1 MKIPSTLLVLAV
13 LTFCLSTQAAPPSD
27 QSVNQLLQLTK
38 VDRQMDSVLAQME
51 GAMKASLQRLTK
63 GRPLSAEEQATL
75 DQQQAKMSAILKE
88 ELSWDKVKDQY
99 VRAYREMF
107 SQEEI
112 DGLIAFYQTPAG
124 QSLVSKQPELAKR
137 TMAILQQR
145 MAPVMQ
151 RIQKISEETALEL
164 KKTKVEN
171 LPGPG
176 TN

>member
-1 MKIPSTLLVLAV
+1 
-13 LTFCLSTQAAPPSD
+13 
-27 QSVNQLLQLTK
+27 
-38 VDRQMDSVLAQME
+38 MDSVLAQME

-75 DQQQAKMSAILKE
+75 DQQQAKMSAIMKE

-99 VRAYREMF
+99 VQAYREMF
-107 SQEEI
+107 TQEEI

-124 QSLVSKQPELAKR
+124 QSLVNKQPELAKR
-137 TMAILQQR
+137 TMTILQQR

-151 RIQKISEETALEL
+151 RIQKMSEAAASEL
-164 KKTKVEN
+164 KKARVEN

>member
-13 LTFCLSTQAAPPSD
+13 LTFCLSTRAAPPSD

-38 VDRQMDSVLAQME
+38 VDRQMDSVFAQME

-75 DQQQAKMSAILKE
+75 DQQQAKMSAIMKE

-99 VRAYREMF
+99 VQAYREMF

-112 DGLIAFYQTPAG
+112 DGLMAFYQTPVG
-124 QSLVSKQPELAKR
+124 QSLMNKQPELTNR

-151 RIQKISEETALEL
+151 RIQKMSEEAALEL
-164 KKTKVEN
+164 KKTTVKN
-171 LPGPG
+171 LPGTG

>member
-1 MKIPSTLLVLAV
+1 MKIPSTLLFLVF
-13 LTFCLSTQAAPPSD
+13 LTFCLSAPAAPPSD

-51 GAMKASLQRLTK
+51 GAMKASLQRLTQGK
-63 GRPLSAEEQATL
+63 PLSADEQAML
-75 DQQQAKMSAILKE
+75 DQRQAKMSAILKE
-88 ELSWDKVKDQY
+88 EFSWDKVKDQY
-99 VRAYREMF
+99 VQAYREMF
-107 SQEEI
+107 TQEEI

-124 QSLVSKQPELAKR
+124 QSLVNKQPELAKR
-137 TMAILQQR
+137 TMTILQQR

-151 RIQKISEETALEL
+151 RIQKMSEAAASEL
-164 KKTKVEN
+164 KKARVEN

>member
-1 MKIPSTLLVLAV
+1 
-13 LTFCLSTQAAPPSD
+13 
-27 QSVNQLLQLTK
+27 LLQLTK
-38 VDRQMDSVLAQME
+38 VDRQMDSVCAQME

-63 GRPLSAEEQATL
+63 SRPLSAEEQATL

-124 QSLVSKQPELAKR
+124 QSLMNKQPELTNR

-151 RIQKISEETALEL
+151 RIQKMSEEAALGL
-164 KKTKVEN
+164 KKTTVKT

>member
-1 MKIPSTLLVLAV
+1 
-13 LTFCLSTQAAPPSD
+13 
-27 QSVNQLLQLTK
+27 
-38 VDRQMDSVLAQME
+38 MDSVFAQME

-63 GRPLSAEEQATL
+63 GRPLSADEQATL
-75 DQQQAKMSAILKE
+75 DKQQAKMSAILKE

-99 VRAYREMF
+99 VQTYREMF

-112 DGLIAFYQTPAG
+112 DGLIAFYQTPVG
-124 QSLVSKQPELAKR
+124 QSLVSKQPELTNR
-137 TMAILQQR
+137 TMTILQQR

-151 RIQKISEETALEL
+151 RIQKMSADTAMEL
-164 KKTKVEN
+164 KKITVKN